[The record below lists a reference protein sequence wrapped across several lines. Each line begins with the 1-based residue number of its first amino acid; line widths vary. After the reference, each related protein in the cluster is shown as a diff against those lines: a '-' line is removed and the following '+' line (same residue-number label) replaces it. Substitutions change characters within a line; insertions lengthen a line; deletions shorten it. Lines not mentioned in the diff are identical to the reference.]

1 MKKIIFITMFLAS
14 SLSFTSPTWIE
25 YLIKV
30 DSTQHAEKIVAATDK
45 FMSSEFVKNN
55 FKGSLHLNAYIAG
68 GKVQETHSFAVLQPS
83 LAEHEIWVAK
93 LSNPDNEEV
102 RRFGSVLNANSEA
115 VGTRINTFIQTYG
128 TPSNKDT
135 VWAIYPFRTQPSN
148 VADVVEAT
156 EDLDEAVKDSFPGQ
170 FGLSARMAGGGM
182 QTHLFTVGYESLAEM
197 EQWEDSASRDTGV
210 SPFDKKMDKL
220 VEWHEVEI
228 VRNIRVYDSALTLQ
242 DFVE

>member
-30 DSTQHAEKIVAATDK
+30 DSPQNAEKIVAATDK

-93 LSNPDNEEV
+93 LSNPANEEV